1 MSFLWKKQGARRM
14 KTSRIHGWQ
23 AVYRFSLK
31 QHLKGMPFQVMT
43 TLVCV
48 LLILVLPVVY
58 WMTQTVEQ
66 TSVTNVKKLYI
77 IDETGMNLDYLGF
90 ASGEYRE
97 LQIIQDTRNV
107 QEVTEKLQ
115 KLSGKEKTAL
125 AQIRFQDGTLQVNM
139 YYGVGSSLG
148 EVDLSAMGNALLRY
162 YRDQA
167 VQQKTTGEQKEILER
182 SVSVNTQKLRENMLP
197 ETTGR
202 VNGIE
207 YAVIMVISCLAMMFV
222 AISGEGIASSI
233 VTEKS
238 SKITEYLLT
247 SVKPLALIVGKVLS
261 VLTAVFFQFVL
272 MAASL
277 AASWGIVRLMGD
289 ETLSLSAVL
298 GGMTGDIQVQPL
310 GVIGA
315 VLFFALGLLL
325 YGMMAGV
332 VGASVSRVE
341 ETSEGLKF
349 YNILLIGCS
358 ILGVT
363 AARLGAAGEYR
374 ALVAVA
380 VLCPFSS
387 PFIVPAYLALGK
399 LSAGM
404 LICSVVLL
412 ILTVV
417 AAAYFVAGV
426 YETLI
431 FYRGSHV
438 KMKNLWKMVIG
449 RRGER

>member
-1 MSFLWKKQGARRM
+1 MG
-14 KTSRIHGWQ
+14 
-23 AVYRFSLK
+23 
-31 QHLKGMPFQVMT
+31 
-43 TLVCV
+43 
-48 LLILVLPVVY
+48 
-58 WMTQTVEQ
+58 
-66 TSVTNVKKLYI
+66 
-77 IDETGMNLDYLGF
+77 LDYLGF

-97 LQIIQDTRNV
+97 LQIVQDTRNV
-107 QEVTEKLQ
+107 QEVAEKLR
-115 KLSGKEKTAL
+115 KLTGREKTAL

-148 EVDLSAMGNALLRY
+148 EVGLSSMGNALLQY

-167 VQQKTTGEQKEILER
+167 VQQKTSGEQREILER

-261 VLTAVFFQFVL
+261 VLTAVFFQFAL

-310 GVIGA
+310 GVVGA